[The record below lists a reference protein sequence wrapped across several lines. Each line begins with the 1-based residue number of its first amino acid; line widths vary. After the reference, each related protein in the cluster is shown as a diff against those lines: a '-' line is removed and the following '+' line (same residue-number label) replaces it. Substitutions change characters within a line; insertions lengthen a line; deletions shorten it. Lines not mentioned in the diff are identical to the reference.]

1 MGEYFDLPDRYPD
14 LFEQLNNKQKRGIT
28 QTLASAWLDGY
39 EHSREEIARLIDLE
53 LGRIS
58 WEEYRKQILEHAL
71 ALNEQRSQ
79 EAKSSTKPNEIEQ
92 YQPVYYLPERGLP
105 WKTAPPILRRST
117 STS

>member
-53 LGRIS
+53 
-58 WEEYRKQILEHAL
+58 YRKQILEHAL

-92 YQPVYYLPERGLP
+92 YQPVYYLPERG
-105 WKTAPPILRRST
+105 
-117 STS
+117 

>member
-14 LFEQLNNKQKRGIT
+14 LFEGLTEEQRRNVIDPLV
-28 QTLASAWLDGY
+28 SSWLDGY

-71 ALNEQRSQ
+71 ALNKQRSQ
-79 EAKSSTKPNEIEQ
+79 EAKSSAEPNEIEQ
-92 YQPVYYLPERGLP
+92 YQPVDYLPERG
-105 WKTAPPILRRST
+105 
-117 STS
+117 

>member
-14 LFEQLNNKQKRGIT
+14 LFEQLNDKQKRGIT

-58 WEEYRKQILEHAL
+58 WEEYRKQVLER
-71 ALNEQRSQ
+71 ALNKQRSQ
-79 EAKSSTKPNEIEQ
+79 EAHSSTEPNEIEQ
-92 YQPVYYLPERGLP
+92 YQPVDSLPERG
-105 WKTAPPILRRST
+105 
-117 STS
+117 